1 MILTQAQQDS
11 IENHGMG
18 SNGGPLV
25 CEGGDS
31 LIDMIQKKIWD
42 AKLHAT
48 IQELTPKFTPQRSI
62 IRFKLLGQYSDIL
75 LAKTILKSM
84 NLFFDTESEEWQIQS
99 PLIGGGGHGNP
110 PN

>member
-25 CEGGDS
+25 GTGDS

-62 IRFKLLGQYSDIL
+62 MRFKVIAQYPDYL
-75 LAKTILKSM
+75 LAKQLLAKM
-84 NLFFDTESEEWQIQS
+84 DCFYDRESAEWQ
-99 PLIGGGGHGNP
+99 LKGVL
-110 PN
+110 

>member
-18 SNGGPLV
+18 SNGGPLI
-25 CEGGDS
+25 CERGGS

-42 AKLHAT
+42 AKIHAT
-48 IQELTPKFTPQRSI
+48 IEELTPKFTPQRST

-75 LAKTILKSM
+75 LAKPILKSM

-99 PLIGGGGHGNP
+99 PLIVGGGHGNP
-110 PN
+110 TN